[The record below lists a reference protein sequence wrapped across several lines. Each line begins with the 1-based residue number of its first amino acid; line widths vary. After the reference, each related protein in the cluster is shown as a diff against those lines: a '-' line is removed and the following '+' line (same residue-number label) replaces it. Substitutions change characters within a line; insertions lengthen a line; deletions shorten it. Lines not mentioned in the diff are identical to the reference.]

1 MRHAQG
7 RPTRTLQLGV
17 AAFLVSSVATSAED
31 LTLTRANLIDG
42 RTHQVRHAMTVIV
55 QGGVITGITDSD
67 SVSGQGRVLDLDGK
81 YLLPGLIDAHVHI
94 SSVAQARQALG
105 TGITTARSM
114 GISNFADIG
123 LRELGSNGAVQIPE
137 VLAAGYHVRS
147 HPAEELFLND
157 PGLGDLFSGVEG
169 VEAYRRITQA
179 NLDRGVDWI
188 KTNSTERAGLP
199 ETDPRKQMM
208 AEAELRAVVELAATR
223 GIPVASH
230 AHGDEGGYAAVAAGV
245 RSIEHGTYL
254 SQRTL
259 ELMKQKGTYLVP
271 TVAVVQDLVDPG
283 GDYDHPALQVRGRH
297 MKPRLMEVV
306 MRAHQ
311 LGVPIVAA
319 TDTQF
324 NPEST
329 LTLQHEI
336 EMLTVCG
343 LSNLE
348 AIRAATSVAAE
359 MMSIEDRTGSIQ
371 VGLEA
376 DLIAVDRNPLE
387 DILALQDVLLVVN
400 NGAVVLDRLN
410 FSLD

>member
-1 MRHAQG
+1 MA
-7 RPTRTLQLGV
+7 V
-17 AAFLVSSVATSAED
+17 VVKD
-31 LTLTRANLIDG
+31 
-42 RTHQVRHAMTVIV
+42 
-55 QGGVITGITDSD
+55 GVITQIAGTD
-67 SVSGQGRVLDLDGK
+67 SVSKRGRVLDLDGK
-81 YLLPGLIDAHVHI
+81 YLLPGLIDGHVHA
-94 SSVAQARQALG
+94 SSVAQARKALG

-114 GISNFADIG
+114 GVSNFADIG
-123 LRELGSNGAVQIPE
+123 LRELGSSGAVQMPE
-137 VLAAGYHVRS
+137 FLAAGYHVRS

-157 PGLGDLFSGVEG
+157 PKLDDLFSGVEG
-169 VEAYRRITQA
+169 VEAYRRIAQA

-208 AEAELRAVVELAATR
+208 TEAELRAVVELATAR

-230 AHGDEGGYAAVAAGV
+230 AHGDEGAYAAVAAGV

-259 ELMKQKGTYLVP
+259 RLMKEKGTYLVP

-306 MRAHQ
+306 RWAHQ

-324 NPEST
+324 DPEST

-336 EMLTVCG
+336 EMLTLCG

-348 AIRAATSVAAE
+348 AVRAATSVAAE
-359 MMSIEDRTGSIQ
+359 MMSLEDRTGSIQ
-371 VGLEA
+371 EGLEA

-387 DILALQDVLLVVN
+387 DILALQDVLLVIN
-400 NGAVVLDRLN
+400 NGDVVLDRLS
-410 FSLD
+410 FSLE